1 MEVIQKNEE
10 IEEIEEKKYM
20 PQNLEEFLIENTVEN
35 ETTEIT
41 LCERLKNF
49 KFKIGIMTR
58 DELEKYQRTCSIRGR
73 NGKVIKVDNKMFEN
87 LVITNHCIYPNF
99 KSLDFLTKLKVNTPE
114 EAIDKTLKV
123 GERQELLSRIL
134 EFNGFDEDFEDLQKQ
149 AKNS

>member
-73 NGKVIKVDNKMFEN
+73 NGKVIKVDNKMFET